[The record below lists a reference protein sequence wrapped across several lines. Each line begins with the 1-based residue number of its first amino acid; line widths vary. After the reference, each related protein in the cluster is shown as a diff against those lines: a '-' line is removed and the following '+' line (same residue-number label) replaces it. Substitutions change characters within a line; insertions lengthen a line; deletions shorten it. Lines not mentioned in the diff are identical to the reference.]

1 MPTQPKK
8 AKPAFGRP
16 YYTLV
21 LINALTSISFFTV
34 NPIITKYLT
43 GMGVALALAT
53 TIAGLFSL
61 TALTVRP
68 FTGVIADRISPL
80 GILRLGIP
88 LLTFS
93 MVGYSL
99 TRSTPL
105 FVLFRILNGVA
116 FCFNGTT
123 VNAYACKFIPKE
135 RIGEGVGY
143 LGLGNVIATAVGPAI
158 GAAVGER
165 FGYPAS
171 FLTAAGISLA
181 AFFMLFLL
189 PRDAGPAQA
198 PPAPPPRRKRLSI
211 NDVVAVPLFPIA
223 FLGGLFSYSNG
234 TVTNF
239 LSLLTDGKGI
249 ANYSVY
255 FTVIGVF
262 LFILRPIAGRLNDRY
277 GLKPLFIPAFLCTA
291 AGLVMIA
298 TASSLTAILLAAP
311 LMAFG
316 QGGGQPAAQAYCV
329 KKLGPGRQG
338 VATSTYY
345 ICADLF
351 QGTGPIIG
359 GFVVEG
365 AGGNYAAAFYAA
377 AALLVLGLACF
388 LALDRLERKKEG
400 RGG

>member
-143 LGLGNVIATAVGPAI
+143 LGLGNVIATA
-158 GAAVGER
+158 
-165 FGYPAS
+165 
-171 FLTAAGISLA
+171 
-181 AFFMLFLL
+181 
-189 PRDAGPAQA
+189 
-198 PPAPPPRRKRLSI
+198 
-211 NDVVAVPLFPIA
+211 
-223 FLGGLFSYSNG
+223 
-234 TVTNF
+234 
-239 LSLLTDGKGI
+239 
-249 ANYSVY
+249 
-255 FTVIGVF
+255 
-262 LFILRPIAGRLNDRY
+262 
-277 GLKPLFIPAFLCTA
+277 
-291 AGLVMIA
+291 
-298 TASSLTAILLAAP
+298 SSLTAILLAAP

-329 KKLGPGRQG
+329 KKLGLGRQG

-377 AALLVLGLACF
+377 AALLVPGLACF
-388 LALDRLERKKEG
+388 LALDGLERKKEG